1 MTTPIELPD
10 SLKALRILLVDDDDF
25 MLDVVVETM
34 LQLGIEN
41 LSRAGSGTEALT
53 RIEAA
58 PEPFE
63 LVISDLDMPGMDG
76 VEFVRHLSALNFEGG
91 IILLSGAG
99 ARLLDTVGN
108 LLKVH
113 KLNFLGALEKPI
125 NEALLLALL
134 MKLDHTAP
142 KKRAWSPLQMLSPD
156 EVRAGLKAGC
166 VEPFFQPKVALAG
179 RRMGGAEC
187 LLRWRHPQRGLVPP
201 VAVIP
206 VAEAHGLIDELTL
219 EIFTRAMSH
228 LGEWTRQGHVLKVSV
243 NVAMDN
249 LKRLDLPDVL
259 VGIARQAGVD
269 PRQVVLEITESR
281 LMNDLATSLEVITRL
296 RLRGFGLSIDDFGT
310 GYSSMEKLKQMP
322 FTELKVDRA
331 FVHGAADDPVARAIL
346 ESSVS
351 LGHALGM
358 QVVAE
363 GAETLA
369 DLDMVAA
376 VGCDEVQG
384 YVVAKPMPAG
394 ELIDWKTGWE
404 EDCMDQYELRT
415 R

>member
-1 MTTPIELPD
+1 MD
-10 SLKALRILLVDDDDF
+10 MR
-25 MLDVVVETM
+25 
-34 LQLGIEN
+34 GR
-41 LSRAGSGTEALT
+41 RAPWRTA
-53 RIEAA
+53 
-58 PEPFE
+58 
-63 LVISDLDMPGMDG
+63 
-76 VEFVRHLSALNFEGG
+76 
-91 IILLSGAG
+91 
-99 ARLLDTVGN
+99 
-108 LLKVH
+108 
-113 KLNFLGALEKPI
+113 
-125 NEALLLALL
+125 ALLASGFVQPAQNAALGPRLPAGTLLAQGFQFLFEPS
-134 MKLDHTAP
+134 KFANPCDH
-142 KKRAWSPLQMLSPD
+142 M
-156 EVRAGLKAGC
+156 
-166 VEPFFQPKVALAG
+166 
-179 RRMGGAEC
+179 
-187 LLRWRHPQRGLVPP
+187 
-201 VAVIP
+201 
-206 VAEAHGLIDELTL
+206 
-219 EIFTRAMSH
+219 
-228 LGEWTRQGHVLKVSV
+228 
-243 NVAMDN
+243 
-249 LKRLDLPDVL
+249 PDVL

-310 GYSSMEKLKQMP
+310 GYSSMERLKQMP

-331 FVHGAADDPVARAIL
+331 FVHGAADAPVARAIL

>member
-25 MLDVVVETM
+25 MLDVVEATM
-34 LQLGIEN
+34 LQLGIKN

-63 LVISDLDMPGMDG
+63 LVISDLNMPGMDG
-76 VEFVRHLSALNFEGG
+76 VELVRHLSALNFEGG
-91 IILLSGAG
+91 IILLSGAD
-99 ARLLDTVGN
+99 ARLLDTAGN

-125 NEALLLALL
+125 NKALLLALL
-134 MKLDHTAP
+134 MKLDHTAL

-156 EVRAGLKAGC
+156 ELRAGLTAGC
-166 VEPFFQPKVALAG
+166 VEPFFQPKVTLAG
-179 RRMGGAEC
+179 RRMVGAEC

-201 VAVIP
+201 DAVIP

-243 NVAMDN
+243 NVSMDN
-249 LKRLDLPDVL
+249 LKRLDLPEVL
-259 VGIARQAGVD
+259 VGIARHAGVD

-363 GAETLA
+363 GAETQE

-394 ELIDWKTGWE
+394 ELIGWKTGWE
-404 EDCMDQYELRT
+404 EPCHGPV
-415 R
+415 